1 MAKWT
6 YVVKKL
12 ISAFVRSVQ
21 QSEQYWHEHELVL
34 RIKSNLLIQNLAV
47 GLGRTASEL
56 LIRSSSCLSV
66 Q

>member
-1 MAKWT
+1 MDRCG
-6 YVVKKL
+6 KKL

-21 QSEQYWHEHELVL
+21 HPEPYRHEPELVL
-34 RIKSNLLIQNLAV
+34 RIKLNPFIQNLAV
-47 GLGRTASEL
+47 GLGRTESEF